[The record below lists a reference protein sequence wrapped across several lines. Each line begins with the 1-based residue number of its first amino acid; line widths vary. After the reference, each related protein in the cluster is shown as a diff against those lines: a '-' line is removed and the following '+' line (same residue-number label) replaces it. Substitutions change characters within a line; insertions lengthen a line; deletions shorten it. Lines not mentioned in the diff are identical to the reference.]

1 MVVVENRVGVLGEE
15 EMEEAA
21 RKDFQEEPGM
31 MERCPFSQ
39 FIIGF
44 LPPAKNHILIIVF
57 HQRKLSFS
65 AISEL
70 SAWISATPHLSQ
82 V

>member
-31 MERCPFSQ
+31 MERWPFYHWGFASSQ
-39 FIIGF
+39 KITF
-44 LPPAKNHILIIVF
+44 
-57 HQRKLSFS
+57 
-65 AISEL
+65 
-70 SAWISATPHLSQ
+70 
-82 V
+82 